1 MFYSK
6 LIATLPFALSRLL
19 SRPGAHWGSQ
29 YQVGAAIF
37 LSASKARE
45 KARSHREHGILLQ
58 IPPGSWHHRDGSFWS
73 PTHVGNVE
81 DSSRP
86 HGVTELVATL

>member
-1 MFYSK
+1 MK

-29 YQVGAAIF
+29 HQVGAAIF

-45 KARSHREHGILLQ
+45 KIRSHREHGIFRQ
-58 IPPGSWHHRDGSFWS
+58 IPPGS
-73 PTHVGNVE
+73 
-81 DSSRP
+81 
-86 HGVTELVATL
+86 

>member
-1 MFYSK
+1 MIPAAAEPLDGDHSGYSELRASAFLREIRVIPVE
-6 LIATLPFALSRLL
+6 LIAMLPFALVRLL

-45 KARSHREHGILLQ
+45 KTRSHREHGILL
-58 IPPGSWHHRDGSFWS
+58 
-73 PTHVGNVE
+73 
-81 DSSRP
+81 
-86 HGVTELVATL
+86 

>member
-1 MFYSK
+1 VRHSDANWRGSLVLYLAGLLRVE
-6 LIATLPFALSRLL
+6 LIATLPFALIRRW

-37 LSASKARE
+37 LSASKAWE

-58 IPPGSWHHRDGSFWS
+58 ILLARDIIKNW
-73 PTHVGNVE
+73 VV
-81 DSSRP
+81 
-86 HGVTELVATL
+86 LVRLLT

>member
-1 MFYSK
+1 MRLSDANWRGSLVLDCEGLLRVE

-58 IPPGSWHHRDGSFWS
+58 ILLARGIIEMGRFGRLL
-73 PTHVGNVE
+73 T
-81 DSSRP
+81 
-86 HGVTELVATL
+86 

>member
-1 MFYSK
+1 LTDCHASIRTWSAM
-6 LIATLPFALSRLL
+6 

-45 KARSHREHGILLQ
+45 KTRSHREHGIAFKFLL
-58 IPPGSWHHRDGSFWS
+58 SFKPMRNTS
-73 PTHVGNVE
+73 SGPTVYSEGL
-81 DSSRP
+81 P
-86 HGVTELVATL
+86 VTRTILFITPVRLP

>member
-1 MFYSK
+1 VIFTCLFRVE
-6 LIATLPFALSRLL
+6 LIAALPFALGRLL

-58 IPPGSWHHRDGSFWS
+58 ILLARGIIEMGRFGRLL
-73 PTHVGNVE
+73 T
-81 DSSRP
+81 
-86 HGVTELVATL
+86 